1 MICKQH
7 FFFSC
12 WARKNMRQSRR
23 KNLEA
28 AASRRGDR
36 FGHVGVGSVGNAF
49 ADVAA
54 RDGRLRPV
62 LEGTVVRDGARTHDM
77 QLEDVRLQGQQ
88 GQHASQH
95 PAGGGFLPCAEP
107 ADALAGG
114 VARSACCSA
123 GIRAHKVAARFGCAR
138 WDQTVIMA
146 YT

>member
-1 MICKQH
+1 MNYHDLQAALL
-7 FFFSC
+7 FSC

-114 VARSACCSA
+114 LRDQP
-123 GIRAHKVAARFGCAR
+123 AAALEFVRTKLRQGSGVPGG
-138 WDQTVIMA
+138 TKL
-146 YT
+146 